1 MISANLSTRP
11 FYNTRAVTLWLALT
25 ALLIAGA
32 TLFNVAR
39 VLQYTRSDSVLG
51 TQADQDAERA
61 TGLRAEA
68 ARLRGSVDN
77 RQVAR
82 VSTEARLANDLID
95 RRVFSWTALFNLFEE
110 TLPPNVRV
118 TSVRPAVDR
127 DGRVQLTIT
136 VVARSVD
143 DVNQFMESLETT
155 GAFRGLLTRQDLVNE
170 EDQIEAS
177 LEAFYEPKVGRP
189 ASVKETEDALGRA
202 APQDAAPA
210 APTASASAPAPT
222 GGAR

>member
-1 MISANLSTRP
+1 LIRTNLSTRP
-11 FYNTRAVTLWLALT
+11 FYNTRAVTLWLALA
-25 ALLIAGA
+25 ALLVIGA

-39 VLQYTRSDSVLG
+39 VLQYTQSDSVLG

-68 ARLRGSVDN
+68 ARLRGTVDS

-118 TSVRPAVDR
+118 TSVRPKVDR
-127 DGRVQLTIT
+127 DGRVQLNIT

-155 GAFRGLLTRQDLVNE
+155 GAFRGLLTRQDVVNQQE
-170 EDQIEAS
+170 QIEAS

-189 ASVKETEDALGRA
+189 ASTKDDKDGTGGPEAST
-202 APQDAAPA
+202 A
-210 APTASASAPAPT
+210 APTASTTSPSAPAS
-222 GGAR
+222 GGGGR